1 MEGPF
6 SLLERVAILAFPVK
20 SELQQS
26 YDLVASAYAEQFCD
40 ELKHKP
46 FDRKMLDWLVEKAG
60 QRGTI
65 CDIGCG
71 PGQIARYLHQRGAH
85 VHGIDLSDEMVR
97 QATASH
103 PEIKFT
109 QGDMLRLDGIGDNT
123 FTAIAAFYSIIH
135 IPRPAVATA
144 LSELRR
150 VLSPGGVLLLTHHI
164 GSDTIHRDEFL
175 GKQVSMDFFFFE
187 TSEMKSYLI
196 NAGFHLE
203 EVIER
208 DPYPE
213 VEFQSRRAYIFA
225 RNHRKSVD
233 R

>member
-1 MEGPF
+1 M
-6 SLLERVAILAFPVK
+6 K
-20 SELQQS
+20 SDLQQG
-26 YDLVASAYAEQFCD
+26 YDLVASAYAEQFRD
-40 ELKHKP
+40 ELEHKP
-46 FDRKMLDWLVEKAG
+46 FDQKMLDWLLEKVAQG
-60 QRGTI
+60 GTI

-71 PGQIARYLHQRGAH
+71 PGQITRYLHERGTQ

-97 QATASH
+97 QASAAH

-109 QGDMLRLDGIGDNT
+109 QGDMLRLEGIDDNS
-123 FTAIAAFYSIIH
+123 FSGIAAFYSIIH

-144 LSELRR
+144 LSEMRR

-175 GKQVSMDFFFFE
+175 GKQVSIDFFFFE

-196 NAGFHLE
+196 KSGFDLE

-225 RNHRKSVD
+225 RNHRESFD